1 MRDGS
6 MLLKYHAD
14 IENKKELHKW
24 EFFAQ
29 DEAAAR
35 RYILTR
41 DGFHDAKILSL
52 VPIEVSRWT

>member
-1 MRDGS
+1 

-14 IENKKELHKW
+14 IENEKELHKW

-41 DGFHDAKILSL
+41 DGFQDAKILKL
-52 VPIEVSRWT
+52 VAVERWT